1 MLNSCVKKAAQ
12 LGAFD
17 LSLKASSVALDA
29 CGLIDERLTLAI
41 LVHHQNVTF
50 AQWARRMMLGAAAQV
65 TSPNHTKA
73 AGAYA
78 ALSIN
83 HGKVLQFIFC
93 VSTQKCIMKIDAKL
107 TKIED

>member
-1 MLNSCVKKAAQ
+1 MPKAAS
-12 LGAFD
+12 LGEFD

-29 CGLIDERLTLAI
+29 SGLIDERLTVAI

-50 AQWARRMMLGAAAQV
+50 AQWARRMMLGSLAQV

-73 AGAYA
+73 AEAYA

-83 HGKVLQFIFC
+83 HGKVFQFISF
-93 VSTQKCIMKIDAKL
+93 VAQKCIMKIDAKL
-107 TKIED
+107 TKVKD